1 MKRSFALVFTALLLA
16 GCASS
21 TDKDQTSSKPA
32 GNPYS
37 MEAKTIPVGV
47 IPAAVIHDAARNRDL
62 QVSIDYP
69 THDGPY
75 PVVIFSH
82 EYGAPENTYVG
93 LSAFWASHGYV
104 VIRPHH
110 ADYNAIKPAAQAYI
124 EPIERGGRRGS
135 RNQPASAEQARTFRP
150 DPSEV
155 WTSQTPSD
163 WANRVADVKLV
174 IDSIPQLVQQYP
186 EIKERVDATKIGVSG
201 HSYGAFTALL
211 VAGVRTFEGGKANS
225 YADPRVK
232 AVVAMAPPGPSDARG
247 LTKDSFATLT
257 VPTLFLTGSMDY
269 GATQAENP
277 AWRKEAFELSPAG
290 DKWFVSMS
298 GIGPSAFTGRFGTPE
313 YIPQTPTANV
323 PTPGYP
329 GSPGTGG
336 SYPAQQSQQ
345 PPRENRNFRQL
356 GQANNV
362 RTISL
367 AFFDAYLKNETTG
380 RDYLKNLQTRSDL
393 QVVTK

>member
-16 GCASS
+16 TCASS
-21 TDKDQTSSKPA
+21 TDSNQTSSTKPS

-37 MEAKTIPVGV
+37 PEAKTIPVGA
-47 IPAAVIHDAARNRDL
+47 IPAGVIHDAARNKDL
-62 QVSIDYP
+62 VVSIDYP

-82 EYGAPENTYVG
+82 EYGAPENSYVG

-110 ADYNAIKPAAQAYI
+110 ADFESIKQTAQTYV
-124 EPIERGGRRGS
+124 EPVQRGGRRGS
-135 RNQPASAEQARTFRP
+135 RSEPEPQQQAREFRP

-163 WANRVADVKLV
+163 WANRVADIKLV
-174 IDSIPQLVQQYP
+174 IDSIPQLVQQFP
-186 EIKERVDATKIGVSG
+186 EIKDRVDATKIGVSG
-201 HSYGAFTALL
+201 HSYGAFTAML
-211 VAGVRTFEGGKANS
+211 AGGVRTFSGGKATS

-232 AVVAMAPPGPSDARG
+232 AVVAMAPPGPSEARG
-247 LTKDSFATLT
+247 LTKESFATLN

-269 GATQAENP
+269 GATQAEDP
-277 AWRKEAFELSPAG
+277 AWRKQAFELSPAG
-290 DKWFVSMS
+290 DKWFVSIS
-298 GIGPSAFTGRFGTPE
+298 GIGPSAFTGRFGIPA
-313 YIPQTPTANV
+313 YIPENPPVYV
-323 PTPGYP
+323 PAGPGGYP
-329 GSPGTGG
+329 PGQA
-336 SYPAQQSQQ
+336 PPVQQQPQ

-367 AFFDAYLKNETTG
+367 AFWDAYLKNETTG
-380 RDYLKNLQTRSDL
+380 RDYLKHLQSRSDM
-393 QVVTK
+393 QVATK